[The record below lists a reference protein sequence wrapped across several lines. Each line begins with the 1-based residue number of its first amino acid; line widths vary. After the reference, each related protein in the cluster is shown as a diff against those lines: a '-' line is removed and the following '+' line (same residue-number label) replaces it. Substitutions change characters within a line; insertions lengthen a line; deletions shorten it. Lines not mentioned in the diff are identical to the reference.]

1 MIYNHTAFSPISSCA
16 INPCSARIPSSIISS
31 ARQPIPRHGL
41 LLNNARTPFA
51 STMIRSA
58 IQSRG
63 VVVESTAGALVT
75 AAKLHGAGFATIGL
89 AGAGVGIGN
98 VFAALIRG
106 AARNPSFKGEI
117 PLTKEVP

>member
-75 AAKLHGAGFATIGL
+75 AAKLHGA
-89 AGAGVGIGN
+89 
-98 VFAALIRG
+98 ALIRG